1 MRVQFWGTRG
11 SIATPGPE
19 TLRYGGNTPCTAVWT
34 DDGTLIIL
42 DCGTGARKLGLSL
55 AKSGPLRAHL
65 FIGHTHADHI
75 QGLPFFVPAFLPGSH
90 LTIYGPAGIDRSFP
104 QAVGGQMEY
113 AYFPVPMH
121 DLPARLDFE
130 ELGEGEFMIGDVRMR
145 TQYLNHTAP
154 CIGYR
159 LEERGATLVYA
170 TDHEL
175 HAPALWRPDRAARPL
190 RPEAMLHP
198 ADARHAEFL
207 RDADLVIHDSQYT
220 AAEYP
225 AKVGWGHSTAEYAV
239 DVSLAARVKQLAL
252 FHYDPTRTDEG
263 VDGLLAACPA
273 PRRGQ
278 RSTAG
283 SAGRGRRHG
292 ANPGA
297 RRDVVVARDE
307 GRVPRRVPTRA
318 RVLVCDDDDAIAKVL
333 ETALRRDGYEVMRA
347 HNGAEA
353 VALASHQQFDLIMLD
368 VEMPEMDGFSACRAL
383 RAEPQTA
390 NVPIVMLTAR
400 AEEENIMRGFDGGA
414 TDYMTK
420 PFAVSQVRARVRLL
434 ADARRRRALR

>member
-11 SIATPGPE
+11 SIAAPGPD

-34 DDGTLIIL
+34 DDDTLIIL

-130 ELGEGEFMIGDVRMR
+130 ELGEGEFMIGDVRVR

-175 HAPALWRPDRAARPL
+175 HAPALWRPDRAPGRYE
-190 RPEAMLHP
+190 PEAMLHP

-207 RDADLVIHDSQYT
+207 HDADLVIHDSQYT

-225 AKVGWGHSTAEYAV
+225 AKVGWGHSTVEYAV
-239 DVSLAARVKQLAL
+239 DVSLAARARRLAL
-252 FHYDPTRTDEG
+252 FHYDPTRTDDG
-263 VDGLLAACPA
+263 VDELVAACRA
-273 PRRGQ
+273 RA
-278 RSTAG
+278 TAG
-283 SAGRGRRHG
+283 GLPLEVVGAAEGMELTLRPGGTPSA
-292 ANPGA
+292 AEPG
-297 RRDVVVARDE
+297 
-307 GRVPRRVPTRA
+307 PRAPRVPTRA

-333 ETALRRDGYEVMRA
+333 ETALRRDGYEVLRA
-347 HNGAEA
+347 RSGAEA
-353 VALASHQQFDLIMLD
+353 VAMAQQQQVDLVLLD
-368 VEMPEMDGFSACRAL
+368 IEMPQMDGFTICRTL
-383 RAEPQTA
+383 RAEPQTEG
-390 NVPIVMLTAR
+390 VPIVMLTAR
-400 AEEENIMRGFDGGA
+400 TEEENIMRGFDGGA
-414 TDYMTK
+414 TDYITK
-420 PFAVSQVRARVRLL
+420 PFAVSQVRARVRSWLTR
-434 ADARRRRALR
+434 AAAAR

>member
-19 TLRYGGNTPCTAVWT
+19 TLRYGGNTPCTSVWT
-34 DDGTLIIL
+34 DDGSVIIF
-42 DCGTGARKLGLSL
+42 DCGTGARKLGLAL

-104 QAVGGQMEY
+104 QAIGGQMEY

-130 ELGEGEFMIGDVRMR
+130 ELGEGEFMIGDVRVR

-159 LEERGATLVYA
+159 LEERGAVLVYA

-175 HAPALWRPDRAARPL
+175 HAPALWRPDRPPGRYE
-190 RPEAMLHP
+190 PEAMLHP

-220 AAEYP
+220 EAEYP
-225 AKVGWGHSTAEYAV
+225 AKVGWGHSTVEYAV
-239 DVSLAARVKQLAL
+239 DVSLAARVKRLAL
-252 FHYDPTRTDEG
+252 FHYDPTRSDNG
-263 VDGLLAACPA
+263 VDALITASRERAAASGLPLEILGGAEGLEVALAPGDALSASEQGPRA
-273 PRRGQ
+273 P
-278 RSTAG
+278 
-283 SAGRGRRHG
+283 
-292 ANPGA
+292 
-297 RRDVVVARDE
+297 
-307 GRVPRRVPTRA
+307 RVPTRA

-333 ETALRRDGYEVMRA
+333 ETALRRDGYEVLRA

-353 VALASHQQFDLIMLD
+353 IELAGRQQFDLILLD
-368 VEMPEMDGFSACRAL
+368 VEMPQMDGFTACRAL
-383 RAEPQTA
+383 RQHKALDR
-390 NVPIVMLTAR
+390 VPIVMLTAR
-400 AEEENIMRGFDGGA
+400 AEEQNIMHGFDGGA

-420 PFAVSQVRARVRLL
+420 PFAVSQVRARVRSWLT
-434 ADARRRRALR
+434 RAAAEA

>member
-1 MRVQFWGTRG
+1 MRIQFWGTRG
-11 SIATPGPE
+11 SIAAPGPE

-34 DDGTLIIL
+34 DDGSLIIF
-42 DCGTGARKLGLSL
+42 DCGTGARKLGLAL
-55 AKSGPLRAHL
+55 AEFGPLRAHL

-104 QAVGGQMEY
+104 QAIGGQMEY

-130 ELGEGEFMIGDVRMR
+130 ELGEGEFMIGDVRVR

-154 CIGYR
+154 CVGYR
-159 LEERGATLVYA
+159 LEERGAVLVYA

-175 HAPALWRPDRAARPL
+175 HAPGLWRPDRPAGRYE
-190 RPEAMLHP
+190 PEAMLHP

-220 AAEYP
+220 ASEYP
-225 AKVGWGHSTAEYAV
+225 AKVGWGHSTVEYAV
-239 DVSLAARVKQLAL
+239 DVSLAARARRLAL
-252 FHYDPTRTDEG
+252 FHYDPTRSDEG
-263 VDGLLAACPA
+263 VDALIAACRERAEQSELVLDVMGAAEGMEVMLAAGDTLAAGEQGPRA
-273 PRRGQ
+273 P
-278 RSTAG
+278 
-283 SAGRGRRHG
+283 
-292 ANPGA
+292 
-297 RRDVVVARDE
+297 
-307 GRVPRRVPTRA
+307 RVPTRA

-333 ETALRRDGYEVMRA
+333 ETALRRDGYEVLRA

-353 VALASHQQFDLIMLD
+353 VQMAGKQQFDLILLD
-368 VEMPEMDGFSACRAL
+368 VEMPEMDGFTACRTL
-383 RAEPQTA
+383 RTHKSLDR
-390 NVPIVMLTAR
+390 VPIVMLTAR
-400 AEEENIMRGFDGGA
+400 AEEQNVMKGFDGGA

-420 PFAVSQVRARVRLL
+420 PFAVSQVRARVRSWLT
-434 ADARRRRALR
+434 RAATEA

>member
-1 MRVQFWGTRG
+1 MRIQFWGTRG

-34 DDGTLIIL
+34 DDGSLIIF

-104 QAVGGQMEY
+104 QAIGGQMEY

-130 ELGEGEFMIGDVRMR
+130 ELGEGEFMIGDVRVR

-159 LEERGATLVYA
+159 LEERGAVLVYA

-175 HAPALWRPDRAARPL
+175 HAPALWRPDRPSGRYE
-190 RPEAMLHP
+190 PEAMLHP

-220 AAEYP
+220 ASEYP
-225 AKVGWGHSTAEYAV
+225 AKVGWGHSTVEYAV
-239 DVSLAARVKQLAL
+239 DVSLAARVRRLAL
-252 FHYDPTRTDEG
+252 FHYDPTRNDEG
-263 VDGLLAACPA
+263 VDSLVDMCRERVGESGLALDVLGAAEGDEVTLAAGEMLIAGDQGPRA
-273 PRRGQ
+273 P
-278 RSTAG
+278 
-283 SAGRGRRHG
+283 
-292 ANPGA
+292 
-297 RRDVVVARDE
+297 
-307 GRVPRRVPTRA
+307 RVPTRA

-333 ETALRRDGYEVMRA
+333 ETALRRDGYEVLRA
-347 HNGAEA
+347 RNGAEA
-353 VALASHQQFDLIMLD
+353 VQMAGKQQFDLILLD
-368 VEMPEMDGFSACRAL
+368 VEMPEMDGFTACRAL
-383 RAEPQTA
+383 RTDKSLDR
-390 NVPIVMLTAR
+390 VPIVMLTAR
-400 AEEENIMRGFDGGA
+400 AEEQNIMKGFDGGA

-420 PFAVSQVRARVRLL
+420 PFAVSQVRARVRSWLT
-434 ADARRRRALR
+434 RAAAEA